1 MTTEESERLALA
13 ENRKI
18 DRLVVSWLALLAM
31 LAALFTYL
39 AA

>member
-18 DRLVVSWLALLAM
+18 DRLVVYWLALLACIG
-31 LAALFTYL
+31 ATFIYL
-39 AA
+39 TN